1 MRPKGWPA
9 LGQPAKELLMTTMK
23 ATLIPLIP
31 LVMLTGPALAA
42 EKKPTEGD
50 ISRAIAYADVMRA
63 FAYSKQ
69 ANEYKA
75 RYDKIGPS
83 QDGLEAMT
91 NAANLMTLANQAM
104 RAACAREPHYVE
116 KGIEAFRCSKIK

>member
-1 MRPKGWPA
+1 
-9 LGQPAKELLMTTMK
+9 MTTMK
-23 ATLIPLIP
+23 ATFAPLIA
-31 LVMLTGPALAA
+31 LALLASPAFAA
-42 EKKPTEGD
+42 EKKPTPGD

-63 FAYSKQ
+63 FAYGEQ
-69 ANEYKA
+69 AEKYKA